1 MNINIIKFKASK
13 YKLNINSVIKELT
26 NRNINQFLYQ
36 GWNIS
41 RNKYNVN
48 NFFNYKNKLVITT
61 YNKVVIELNKTNLEL
76 NIIK

>member
-36 GWNIS
+36 VWNIS